1 MGRRDTGDH
10 QRFGGPSEGVHQQ
23 HREFRVTVGDVGLH
37 GFVGEGE
44 LLDDFAEGE
53 ERFVDVAG
61 FFGHGAFGFGFF
73 EALAASEVDE
83 GDLAVSPDSLVV
95 GLSLGV
101 VAFLS
106 AAVADQINGE
116 NGMTSRAILVHL
128 VAAHPSV
135 LHTFVQHCY
144 NIPDILAVY
153 DHEILDKEPVGRV
166 PSALQD
172 TTCGV

>member
-23 HREFRVTVGDVGLH
+23 HREFRVAVGDVGLH

-44 LLDDFAEGE
+44 LFDDFAEGE
-53 ERFVDVAG
+53 ERLVDVAG

-83 GDLAVSPDSLVV
+83 GDLAVPPDSLVV

-101 VAFLS
+101 VRPFCTT
-106 AAVADQINGE
+106 AVADQIYGQ
-116 NGMTSRAILVHL
+116 NGMASRAILVHL

-135 LHTFVQHCY
+135 LDPFVQHCY
-144 NIPDILAVY
+144 NISNILAVY
-153 DHEILDKEPVGRV
+153 DHEILDKEPVG
-166 PSALQD
+166 
-172 TTCGV
+172 

>member
-23 HREFRVTVGDVGLH
+23 HREFRVTVGDVGFQR
-37 GFVGEGE
+37 FVGEGE

-83 GDLAVSPDSLVV
+83 GDLAVSPDSLGV

-101 VAFLS
+101 VRPFCAA
-106 AAVADQINGE
+106 AAVADQIDGE
-116 NGMTSRAILVHL
+116 NGMASRAILVHL

-135 LHTFVQHCY
+135 LHPFVQYRY
-144 NIPDILAVY
+144 NISDILAVY
-153 DHEILDKEPVGRV
+153 DHEILDKEPVG
-166 PSALQD
+166 
-172 TTCGV
+172 